1 VTPIAKLIIGI
12 VAFLLVLGVV
22 LAVFNT
28 PA

>member
-1 VTPIAKLIIGI
+1 MTPIAKLVIGI

-28 PA
+28 PT